1 MISSC
6 FQGKTFNI
14 TVIQVYA
21 PTTDAKEAEI
31 DQFCEDLEDL
41 IEFTPKKKNIY
52 IYILFITGDWNAKVG
67 SQKVPGVT
75 GKFGLGE
82 QNETGQRLTEF
93 CQENTLVIANILFQ
107 QHKRWLCTWTSPN
120 GQYWNQIDTFFVTED
135 GEALY
140 SQQKQELELTVAQI
154 ISFSYKIQA

>member
-52 IYILFITGDWNAKVG
+52 IYILFITGPWGHTTEHLSLSLKYSSGYSFERKKNHGDRKEFSKQSSIVEHQG
-67 SQKVPGVT
+67 SVPLLQFVQMPCLVLIQICWCFCFHLEHSLFWWCAIEILHGR
-75 GKFGLGE
+75 GCYYCSQDGF
-82 QNETGQRLTEF
+82 EF
-93 CQENTLVIANILFQ
+93 
-107 QHKRWLCTWTSPN
+107 S
-120 GQYWNQIDTFFVTED
+120 
-135 GEALY
+135 
-140 SQQKQELELTVAQI
+140 
-154 ISFSYKIQA
+154 